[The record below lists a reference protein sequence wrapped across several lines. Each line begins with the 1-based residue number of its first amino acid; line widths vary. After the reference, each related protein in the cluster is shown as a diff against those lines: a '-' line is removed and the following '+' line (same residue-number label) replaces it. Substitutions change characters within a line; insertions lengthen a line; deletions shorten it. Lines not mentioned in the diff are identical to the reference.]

1 MSDNDPSDVFR
12 VESQELLEQIEQG
25 LLDLAGC

>member
-12 VESQELLEQIEQG
+12 VESQVLLEQIEQG